1 MKVRLYKMSHGGT
14 RNSEFGTLAEQSEKY
29 GIKKIS
35 IRDKKAVGLNCMYL
49 AAFWIEGCY

>member
-49 AAFWIEGCY
+49 AAFWIGGCY